1 MVLIAFFQR
10 WRDRYQTGIYEAVDQ
25 TILRKRVGVATFL
38 YYYFGDF
45 SLYFD
50 SIIKESQS
58 QKLAIFCGKSNFNSG
73 DWVDS

>member
-1 MVLIAFFQR
+1 MHWLRLHNPEDKKQKNFVVLIAFFQR

-50 SIIKESQS
+50 SIR
-58 QKLAIFCGKSNFNSG
+58 
-73 DWVDS
+73 